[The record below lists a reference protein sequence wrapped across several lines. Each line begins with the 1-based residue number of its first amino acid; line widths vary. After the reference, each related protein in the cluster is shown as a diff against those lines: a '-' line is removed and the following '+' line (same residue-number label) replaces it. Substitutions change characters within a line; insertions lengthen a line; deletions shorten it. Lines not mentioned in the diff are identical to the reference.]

1 MTMSMNHFYDLPD
14 DIQEKIYKHAH
25 EIQSKNMF
33 GKIKKIE
40 FWRRDDVG
48 YSILAMTNLL
58 YHLGAPQKELEDYH
72 FCLDWLDGKI
82 LNIRLED
89 MIENKYYDVYYEY
102 WDRDYE
108 SEQYNGD
115 YF

>member
-1 MTMSMNHFYDLPD
+1 MSMNFFYDLPD
-14 DIQEKIYKHAH
+14 DLQEKIYKHTH

-58 YHLGAPQKELEDYH
+58 YHLGATQRELEDYH